1 MVLLLYGT
9 TLYAIDL
16 SRLTRARAL
25 QLLVCAYTYRVQ
37 QRACV
42 QHTWTDGQVVG
53 KRKKNNKT
61 RMKIRGHFKKKKK
74 ENESY
79 IRVLSVCV
87 WTMQRLVRLGKR
99 QQDDRNELKSGRT
112 WQRSGRQM
120 KGTVMI
126 DVQKRTLPA
135 LRYGLSLSTTRGEQQ
150 KLSKKL
156 CVYVDML
163 RYTQAYSIKPSP

>member
-1 MVLLLYGT
+1 
-9 TLYAIDL
+9 
-16 SRLTRARAL
+16 
-25 QLLVCAYTYRVQ
+25 
-37 QRACV
+37 
-42 QHTWTDGQVVG
+42 
-53 KRKKNNKT
+53 
-61 RMKIRGHFKKKKK
+61 MKIRGHFEKKKK
-74 ENESY
+74 EKKRK
-79 IRVLSVCV
+79 RVLYPSSLSLCVCLDDA
-87 WTMQRLVRLGKR
+87 TACKRLGKR

-126 DVQKRTLPA
+126 DVEKRTLPA